1 MRPVLVLAIAG
12 LSMTLAG
19 CVETRRGYVEYT
31 PAINE
36 GPVGGGVYLDGA
48 YGDGY
53 GGYSRRDPAAEGYR
67 DRQLA
72 EGSRYRYRSGGRYY
86 NRSVI
91 RSPRYARYDRY
102 DPVYDDGYYR

>member
-36 GPVGGGVYLDGA
+36 GPVGGGVYLA
-48 YGDGY
+48 VATPP
-53 GGYSRRDPAAEGYR
+53 RRATATGSWPRAAATGIAAEG
-67 DRQLA
+67 A
-72 EGSRYRYRSGGRYY
+72 TT
-86 NRSVI
+86 I
-91 RSPRYARYDRY
+91 AR
-102 DPVYDDGYYR
+102 